1 MGGWPKLG
9 VPCVFVCFH
18 HPYFHKHFEPQADT
32 VINTY
37 GVVEYTNAEVI
48 KRIFGK

>member
-1 MGGWPKLG
+1 

-18 HPYFHKHFEPQADT
+18 HPYFHTHFVAQTDA

-37 GVVEYTNAEVI
+37 GVTDYTNAEII
-48 KRIFGK
+48 KKIFAD